1 MTASAAPDR
10 SCAASARVDAA
21 PATATVTA
29 TAAPARG
36 DAASTI
42 VPAAAPTVPASGL
55 SGHLRLFGVDF
66 TSAPRRAKPITIA
79 AGVRDADRLHV
90 TGIDACARFDAF
102 EAWLA
107 TPGPWLAGFD
117 FPFGLPRELVL
128 ALGWPCTEADGDD
141 AWTRLVRHLERT
153 PRAQMV
159 AAFRA
164 FCDARP
170 PGGKFAHRATD
181 RPAGSS
187 PSMKWVNPPVAFML
201 QAGAPRLLAAG
212 VSVPGLH
219 AGDPLRVA
227 LETYPGA
234 LARAVLGRD
243 SYKSDDPRKA
253 TPQRTRHRAA
263 LVDALARGAHPL
275 GIVVSMSGEER
286 ARCIDDAGADRLDAV
301 LCLVQA
307 AWADQRRAA
316 NFGLP
321 DVIDP
326 VEGWIAGIPD
336 AA

>member
-1 MTASAAPDR
+1 MTASAASDR
-10 SCAASARVDAA
+10 I
-21 PATATVTA
+21 P
-29 TAAPARG
+29 
-36 DAASTI
+36 
-42 VPAAAPTVPASGL
+42 
-55 SGHLRLFGVDF
+55 LFGVDF

-79 AGVRDADRLHV
+79 AGHRDGDRLHV
-90 TGIDACARFDAF
+90 ARIDACERFADF
-102 EAWLA
+102 DAWLA
-107 TPGPWLAGFD
+107 RPGPWLAGFD
-117 FPFGLPRELVL
+117 FPFGLPRELVW
-128 ALGWPCTEADGDD
+128 ALGWPCTAADGDD
-141 AWTRLVRHLERT
+141 AWTRLVRHLACT

-159 AAFRA
+159 AAFRG

-170 PGGKFAHRATD
+170 AGGKFAHRATD

-201 QAGAPRLLAAG
+201 QAGAPRLRAAG

-219 AGDPLRVA
+219 AGDPLRIA

-275 GIVVSMSGEER
+275 GIVVSMSDEER

-307 AWADQRRAA
+307 AWADQRRVA

-321 DVIDP
+321 DAIDP
-326 VEGWIAGIPD
+326 VEGWIAGIPG

>member
-1 MTASAAPDR
+1 M
-10 SCAASARVDAA
+10 
-21 PATATVTA
+21 
-29 TAAPARG
+29 
-36 DAASTI
+36 
-42 VPAAAPTVPASGL
+42 PTVPSEPDAPAATSTSSMPSMPSMPSTRTL
-55 SGHLRLFGVDF
+55 SSDVCLFGVDF

-79 AGVRDADRLHV
+79 AGKRDGNRLHV
-90 TGIDACARFDAF
+90 ARVRACDSLAAFDD
-102 EAWLA
+102 WLA

-117 FPFGLPRELVL
+117 FPFGLPRELVTT
-128 ALGWPCTEADGDD
+128 LGWPGADAGGDD
-141 AWTRLVRHLERT
+141 AWTRLVRHLECT

-159 AAFRA
+159 EAFRA

-170 PGGKFAHRATD
+170 AGGKFAHRATD

-212 VSVPGLH
+212 VSLPGLH
-219 AGDPLRVA
+219 AGDPRRIA

-253 TPQRTRHRAA
+253 TPQRARNRAA
-263 LVDALARGAHPL
+263 LIDALAIGEHPL
-275 GIVVSMSGEER
+275 GIVVSMSDDER
-286 ARCIDDAGADRLDAV
+286 MRCVDDAGADRLDAV

-307 AWADQRRAA
+307 AWADQRRAS

-321 DVIDP
+321 ADIDP
-326 VEGWIAGIPD
+326 IEGWIAGIPE
-336 AA
+336 AV